1 MEKKLLKE
9 IRNVE
14 LCIELKRTK
23 SDIFQRRE
31 TNYQDTIA
39 IKNLQTKKLN
49 YTLISKTVYWILF
62 IRRVIRNKINSQS
75 EKENLVWNS
84 FRCANLHRFYSLSHS
99 ANRSLIV

>member
-49 YTLISKTVYWILF
+49 YTLISKTVY
-62 IRRVIRNKINSQS
+62 
-75 EKENLVWNS
+75 
-84 FRCANLHRFYSLSHS
+84 
-99 ANRSLIV
+99 